1 MLKEF
6 QEKAYQ
12 FLFGEKYVMRYYMY
26 FVLTTNLFNIFDY
39 TLYMILNLLAIFLWI
54 WYAVYRKIKG
64 HPKVYTLIKEKK
76 LKQLQKEKY
85 Q

>member
-1 MLKEF
+1 MLKEL

-39 TLYMILNLLAIFLWI
+39 TLYMILNLSAIFLWI

-76 LKQLQKEKY
+76 LK
-85 Q
+85 